1 LPIGGF
7 SGVGPSPTLAQIQA
21 NVCHGKFHLAI
32 VEDGPDPRLRWIA
45 QHCDDLSPLPGG
57 LQTYHCVPAPGC

>member
-21 NVCHGKFHLAI
+21 DVCHGKFHLAI